1 MQQKLH
7 KNNNTILQ
15 ITTTLPFFFFFSSL
29 SFMWVLCKLQ
39 WVVLGALLDMGF
51 DYLKSVYSVVRANV
65 KRCTR
70 CLCTFE
76 NDVTYQI
83 HYRHVFLLPLLW
95 TYYYHIYICAYIRWR
110 FSFSR
115 HSHVDMTSMVLEI
128 QSGIESQTQVMCGHA

>member
-15 ITTTLPFFFFFSSL
+15 ITTTLPFFFFSSL

-51 DYLKSVYSVVRANV
+51 DYLKSVSYVLMLKDVQGVSVHLRMM
-65 KRCTR
+65 
-70 CLCTFE
+70 F
-76 NDVTYQI
+76 TYQI

-95 TYYYHIYICAYIRWR
+95 TYYYHIYIYICAYIRWR

-128 QSGIESQTQVMCGHA
+128 QSGIESHTQVMCGHA